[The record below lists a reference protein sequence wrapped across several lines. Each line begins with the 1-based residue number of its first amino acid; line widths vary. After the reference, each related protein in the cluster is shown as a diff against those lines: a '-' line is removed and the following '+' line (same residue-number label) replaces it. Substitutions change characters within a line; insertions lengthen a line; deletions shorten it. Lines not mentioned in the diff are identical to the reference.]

1 MRNHS
6 GFECRPGCSAARQW
20 VLGAVLVTFA
30 VGASAGIFRDV
41 MEKIGI
47 SKPPPQTTAAGGVPT
62 FPRQGYICCNARYD
76 GDSIS
81 DTNYAELPFISA
93 GTPVTVLGYGKNRAN
108 VDVDGKPMKL
118 SHDDGRKEESLDVWV
133 NKIIIDNDP
142 RPQIAAYPATVQ
154 AAIRSGKVT
163 LGMTREQA
171 LAAVGYPPTNANM
184 SLDEPVW
191 RMWNSRRGEYQLN
204 FGADGRITTITG
216 DGEVTSH
223 VIYLPPRH

>member
-1 MRNHS
+1 MRNRDD
-6 GFECRPGCSAARQW
+6 FKWLPGCSAASRLILGS
-20 VLGAVLVTFA
+20 VLATFA

-41 MEKIGI
+41 MDKIGI

-62 FPRQGYICCNARYD
+62 FPRQGFICCNARYD

-81 DTNYAELPFISA
+81 DTNYAELPMVPA
-93 GTPVTVLGYGKNRAN
+93 GTPVTVMGYGKNRAN
-108 VDVDGKPMKL
+108 IDVDGKPMKL
-118 SHDDGRKEESLDVWV
+118 THDEGRKEESLDVWV
-133 NKIIIDNDP
+133 NKIILNEDP
-142 RPQIAAYPATVQ
+142 RPRIAAYPVTVQ
-154 AAIRSGKVT
+154 AAIRVGKVT

-171 LAAVGYPPTNANM
+171 LAAVGYPPTNANR

-216 DGEVTSH
+216 DGDVTSH
-223 VIYLPPRH
+223 VIFLPPRH